1 MIYLDTHV
9 VVWLFLGD
17 LTRLSQAAKTAI
29 STHPIA
35 ISPIVTLELTYLH
48 EIGRFKPHASTLVA
62 YLAAQIDLRICDL
75 PFTQVI
81 EAAGKQTWTRDPF
94 DRIIVGQAAV
104 RTCKLV
110 TKDETIQAHYAHA
123 IW

>member
-48 EIGRFKPHASTLVA
+48 EIGRF
-62 YLAAQIDLRICDL
+62 
-75 PFTQVI
+75 
-81 EAAGKQTWTRDPF
+81 
-94 DRIIVGQAAV
+94 
-104 RTCKLV
+104 
-110 TKDETIQAHYAHA
+110 
-123 IW
+123 